1 MPVIRIKRGT
11 SIPTISNLTETG
23 EMAVNTSTNEVFIRS
38 ASGVVKVGGGGFT
51 LLYSG
56 GAAIPTTLT
65 ANNIT
70 MNRAINLYNK
80 LVAFEVRAVTG
91 TDSYETHVVFARL
104 GTNST
109 VTVSATYDRLYS
121 WTTFDGRYFKTHSF
135 KAYCANAVTNLITIG
150 NLKHLI
156 GDFNGTTISW
166 TTNTTSTTYI
176 EKIWLVE

>member
-1 MPVIRIKRGT
+1 MPIIRIKRGT
-11 SIPTISNLTETG
+11 STPTISNLTQTG
-23 EMAVNTSTNEVFIRS
+23 EMAINTNSDEIFIRS
-38 ASGVVKVGGGGFT
+38 TSGIVKVGGGFT
-51 LLYSG
+51 LIYSG
-56 GAAIPTTLT
+56 GGSIPTSLS

-70 MNRAINLYNK
+70 LNKMLNLYNK

-91 TDSYETHVVFARL
+91 TDTYETHVVFARL

-109 VTVSATYDRLYS
+109 VSSSATYDRLYS

-135 KAYCANAVTNLITIG
+135 KAYCSNSVSSTMTIG

-156 GDFNGTTISW
+156 GDFTGSTISW
-166 TTNTTSTTYI
+166 TTNTTTTAYI